1 MRKFI
6 ILYIALTP
14 FYAGCL
20 FSTCYENIPGLW
32 PTECDVDP
40 PISATIPL
48 TIRVVDKQTGAP
60 IQGATIKLEESHG
73 FGYLSEDHQC
83 ACEYDET
90 YVGVQYGTTN
100 GDGVYTYNFTYQHIY
115 PLDGEGFIVL
125 VKKENY
131 TTVETGIS
139 VIQYVPAVNVTYG
152 LISLNNQP

>member
-6 ILYIALTP
+6 FLYIALSP

-40 PISATIPL
+40 LIKATIPL

-60 IQGATIKLEESHG
+60 IQGATIKLDESHG
-73 FGYLSEDHQC
+73 YGYVSDDPEC
-83 ACEYDET
+83 ACEYDDS
-90 YVGVQYGTTN
+90 YVGVQYGTTDS
-100 GDGVYTYNFTYQHIY
+100 DGVYRYNFEYRHLY
-115 PLDGEGFIVL
+115 PLDGENFIL
-125 VKKENY
+125 SVKKQNY
-131 TTVETGIS
+131 TTVESSIT
-139 VIQYVPAVNVTYG
+139 VIQYVPAVNKTIG